1 MSCCCRGNNT
11 NINQLLFFDNNLLHS
26 FPGLDVQKCYE
37 ILETLG
43 DKTKQLNLDA
53 INNLKHQFW
62 SILEAEIQKINR
74 GYAEREEL
82 CCKRF
87 QMFDFRTFI
96 ISQHN
101 VCVCTSLIIHIY
113 FIFDVIY
120 RI

>member
-1 MSCCCRGNNT
+1 MLLSGNKT
-11 NINQLLFFDNNLLHS
+11 NINQIIVVLYS

-43 DKTKQLNLDA
+43 DKTKQLSADT
-53 INNLKHQFW
+53 INNLKLQFW
-62 SILEAEIQKINR
+62 SILESEITKINE
-74 GYAEREEL
+74 GYREREEL

-101 VCVCTSLIIHIY
+101 VCNNM
-113 FIFDVIY
+113 
-120 RI
+120 